1 MATTNVN
8 LDMDGVLYVL
18 ETKGISIN
26 QEKTVDFLNH
36 MKFYIN
42 DSKTGHKIF
51 NGVIKMRLIP
61 GDSDNFILE
70 LPVSRKES
78 KEVITNV
85 AALKTHWESYLWGF
99 SKVLGL
105 NEGDFFVKMKVE
117 KKPTVNVSE
126 EFDSLYALVKDG
138 AEYRRLVSQTARI
151 DFTTMYSLLDTEK
164 EVKGESEGSLMVE
177 LQDKVYKFFKDR
189 VEDLKGNLITINRDI
204 ISRFQDRLKRRYETR
219 DFAEVLG

>member
-8 LDMDGVLYVL
+8 LDMDAVLYTL
-18 ETKGISIN
+18 ETKGLSIN
-26 QEKTVDFLNH
+26 QERTSDFLNH

-51 NGVIKMRLIP
+51 NGIIKMRLIP
-61 GDSDNFILE
+61 GDAENFILE

-219 DFAEVLG
+219 DFAGVLG

>member
-1 MATTNVN
+1 MATINTN
-8 LDMDGVLYVL
+8 LDMDGVLYTL
-18 ETKGISIN
+18 ETKGLSIN

-36 MKFYIN
+36 LKFYVN

-51 NGVIKMRLIP
+51 NGIIKMRLIP
-61 GDSDNFILE
+61 GDAENFILE

-105 NEGDFFVKMKVE
+105 NEGDFFVKMVIN

-219 DFAEVLG
+219 DFAGVLG

>member
-1 MATTNVN
+1 MATINKN
-8 LDMDGVLYVL
+8 MDMDAILFTL
-18 ETKGISIN
+18 ETRGLSIN

-36 MKFYIN
+36 LKFYVN

-85 AALKTHWESYLWGF
+85 TALKTHWESYLWGF

-219 DFAEVLG
+219 DFAGVLG

>member
-1 MATTNVN
+1 MATINKN
-8 LDMDGVLYVL
+8 MDMDAILFTL
-18 ETKGISIN
+18 ETKGLSIY
-26 QEKTVDFLNH
+26 QERTSDFLNH
-36 MKFYIN
+36 MKFYVN

-51 NGVIKMRLIP
+51 NGIIKMRLIP
-61 GDSDNFILE
+61 GDTENFILE

-78 KEVITNV
+78 REVITNV

-219 DFAEVLG
+219 DFAGVLG

>member
-8 LDMDGVLYVL
+8 LDMDAVLYVL
-18 ETKGISIN
+18 ESKGLSVY
-26 QEKTVDFLNH
+26 QERTSDFLNH
-36 MKFYIN
+36 IKFYIN

-61 GDSDNFILE
+61 GDVENFILE
-70 LPVSRKES
+70 LPVNRKES

-117 KKPTVNVSE
+117 KKPTVNVSDE
-126 EFDSLYALVKDG
+126 IDSLYALVKDG

-164 EVKGESEGSLMVE
+164 EVKGESEGGLVVE

-219 DFAEVLG
+219 DFAGVLG

>member
-1 MATTNVN
+1 MATINTN
-8 LDMDGVLYVL
+8 LDMDGVLYTL
-18 ETKGISIN
+18 ETKGLSIN

-36 MKFYIN
+36 LKFYVN

-61 GDSDNFILE
+61 GDSENFILE
-70 LPVSRKES
+70 LPVNRKES

-85 AALKTHWESYLWGF
+85 TALKTHWESYLWGF

-219 DFAEVLG
+219 DFAGVLG

>member
-8 LDMDGVLYVL
+8 LDMDAVLFTL
-18 ETKGISIN
+18 ETKGLSIN
-26 QEKTVDFLNH
+26 QERTSDFLNH
-36 MKFYIN
+36 LKFYIN

-51 NGVIKMRLIP
+51 NGIIKMRL
-61 GDSDNFILE
+61 

-99 SKVLGL
+99 SKGLRL
-105 NEGDFFVKMKVE
+105 NEGDFFVKMKIE

-138 AEYRRLVSQTARI
+138 ADYRRLVSQTARI

-164 EVKGESEGSLMVE
+164 EVKGESEGGLIVE

-189 VEDLKGNLITINRDI
+189 VEDIKGKIITIDQRI
-204 ISRFQDRLKRRYETR
+204 IKRFQARLERYHETR
-219 DFAEVLG
+219 DFAGVLG

>member
-8 LDMDGVLYVL
+8 MDMDAILFTL
-18 ETKGISIN
+18 ETRGLSVY
-26 QEKTVDFLNH
+26 QERTSDFLNH
-36 MKFYIN
+36 LKFYVN

-51 NGVIKMRLIP
+51 NGVIKTRLIP
-61 GDSDNFILE
+61 GDSENFILE

-105 NEGDFFVKMKVE
+105 KEGDFFVKMKVE

-219 DFAEVLG
+219 DFAGVLG

>member
-8 LDMDGVLYVL
+8 LDMDGVLYTL
-18 ETKGISIN
+18 ETKGLSIN

-36 MKFYIN
+36 MKFYVN

-61 GDSDNFILE
+61 GDVENFILE

-85 AALKTHWESYLWGF
+85 ATLKTHWESYLWGF

>member
-8 LDMDGVLYVL
+8 LDMDGVLYTL
-18 ETKGISIN
+18 ETKGLSIN

-36 MKFYIN
+36 MKFYVN

-61 GDSDNFILE
+61 GDVENFILE

-85 AALKTHWESYLWGF
+85 ATLKTHWESYLWGF

-204 ISRFQDRLKRRYETR
+204 TSRFQDRLKRRYETR

>member
-1 MATTNVN
+1 MATINTNI
-8 LDMDGVLYVL
+8 DMDGVLYTL
-18 ETKGISIN
+18 ETKGLSIN

-36 MKFYIN
+36 LKFYVN

-85 AALKTHWESYLWGF
+85 TALKTHWESYLWGF

-219 DFAEVLG
+219 DFAGVLG

>member
-1 MATTNVN
+1 MATINTNI
-8 LDMDGVLYVL
+8 DMDGVLYTL
-18 ETKGISIN
+18 ETKGLSIN

-36 MKFYIN
+36 LKFYVN

-85 AALKTHWESYLWGF
+85 TALKTHWESYLWGF

-105 NEGDFFVKMKVE
+105 NEGDLFVKMKVE

-219 DFAEVLG
+219 DFAGVLG

>member
-1 MATTNVN
+1 MTTTNVN
-8 LDMDGVLYVL
+8 LDMDAVLYVL
-18 ETKGISIN
+18 ESKGLSIN

-61 GDSDNFILE
+61 GDAENFILE

-219 DFAEVLG
+219 DFAGVLG

>member
-8 LDMDGVLYVL
+8 LDMDAVLYVL
-18 ETKGISIN
+18 ESKGLSIN

-61 GDSDNFILE
+61 GDVENFILE

-85 AALKTHWESYLWGF
+85 ATLKTHWESYLWGF

-105 NEGDFFVKMKVE
+105 NEGDFFVKMLIN

>member
-8 LDMDGVLYVL
+8 LDMDAVLFTL
-18 ETKGISIN
+18 ETKGLSIY
-26 QEKTVDFLNH
+26 QERTSDFLNH
-36 MKFYIN
+36 MKFYVN

-61 GDSDNFILE
+61 GDTENFILE

-78 KEVITNV
+78 REVITNV

-105 NEGDFFVKMKVE
+105 NEGDFFVKMKIE

-164 EVKGESEGSLMVE
+164 EVKGESEGSLIVE

-219 DFAEVLG
+219 DFAGVLG

>member
-8 LDMDGVLYVL
+8 LDMDAVLYVL
-18 ETKGISIN
+18 ESKGLSIN

-61 GDSDNFILE
+61 GDAENFILE

-117 KKPTVNVSE
+117 KKPTVNVSDE
-126 EFDSLYALVKDG
+126 IDSLYALVKDG

>member
-1 MATTNVN
+1 MATINTNI
-8 LDMDGVLYVL
+8 DMDGVLYTL
-18 ETKGISIN
+18 ETKGLSIN

-36 MKFYIN
+36 LKFYVN

-85 AALKTHWESYLWGF
+85 TALKTHWESYLWGF

-164 EVKGESEGSLMVE
+164 EVKSEFEGSLMVE

-219 DFAEVLG
+219 DFAGVLG

>member
-1 MATTNVN
+1 MATINTNM
-8 LDMDGVLYVL
+8 DMDAILFTL
-18 ETKGISIN
+18 ETRGLSVY
-26 QEKTVDFLNH
+26 QERTSDFLNH
-36 MKFYIN
+36 MKFYVN

-61 GDSDNFILE
+61 GDTENFILE

-85 AALKTHWESYLWGF
+85 SALKTHWESYLWGF

-105 NEGDFFVKMKVE
+105 NEGDFFVKMKIE

-219 DFAEVLG
+219 DFAGVLG

>member
-1 MATTNVN
+1 MATINTNM
-8 LDMDGVLYVL
+8 DMDAILFTL
-18 ETKGISIN
+18 ETRGLSVY
-26 QEKTVDFLNH
+26 QERTSDFLNH
-36 MKFYIN
+36 MKFYVN

-61 GDSDNFILE
+61 GDTENFILE

-85 AALKTHWESYLWGF
+85 SALKTHWESYLWGF

-105 NEGDFFVKMKVE
+105 NEGDFFVKMKIE

-219 DFAEVLG
+219 DFAGDLG

>member
-1 MATTNVN
+1 MATINTN
-8 LDMDGVLYVL
+8 LDMDAVLYVL
-18 ETKGISIN
+18 ESKGLSIN

-61 GDSDNFILE
+61 GDAENFILE

-105 NEGDFFVKMKVE
+105 SEGDFFVKMKVE

-219 DFAEVLG
+219 DFAGVLG

>member
-1 MATTNVN
+1 MATTNV
-8 LDMDGVLYVL
+8 LDMDAVLYTL
-18 ETKGISIN
+18 ETKGLSIY
-26 QEKTVDFLNH
+26 QERTSDFLNH
-36 MKFYIN
+36 MKFYVN

-61 GDSDNFILE
+61 GDVENFILE
-70 LPVSRKES
+70 LPVNRKES

-105 NEGDFFVKMKVE
+105 NEGDFFVKMKIE

-219 DFAEVLG
+219 DFAGVLG

>member
-1 MATTNVN
+1 MATINTNM
-8 LDMDGVLYVL
+8 DMDAILFTL
-18 ETKGISIN
+18 ETRGLSVY
-26 QEKTVDFLNH
+26 QERTSDFLNH
-36 MKFYIN
+36 MKFYVN

-61 GDSDNFILE
+61 GDTENFILE

-85 AALKTHWESYLWGF
+85 SALKTHWESYLWGF

-105 NEGDFFVKMKVE
+105 NEGDFFVKMKIE

-138 AEYRRLVSQTARI
+138 VEYRRLVSQTARI

-164 EVKGESEGSLMVE
+164 EVKGESEGGLVVE
-177 LQDKVYKFFKDR
+177 LQDKVYKLFKDR

-219 DFAEVLG
+219 DFAGVLG

>member
-1 MATTNVN
+1 MATINKN
-8 LDMDGVLYVL
+8 MDMDAILFTL
-18 ETKGISIN
+18 ETRGLSVY

-36 MKFYIN
+36 LKFYVN

-61 GDSDNFILE
+61 GDVENFILE
-70 LPVSRKES
+70 LPVNRKES

-85 AALKTHWESYLWGF
+85 ATLKTHWESYLWGF

-164 EVKGESEGSLMVE
+164 EVKGECSGGLMVE

-219 DFAEVLG
+219 DFAGVLG

>member
-1 MATTNVN
+1 MATINKN
-8 LDMDGVLYVL
+8 MDMDAILFTL
-18 ETKGISIN
+18 ETRGLSVY

-61 GDSDNFILE
+61 GDAENFILE

-126 EFDSLYALVKDG
+126 EFDSLYALVKDR

-151 DFTTMYSLLDTEK
+151 DFTTMYSLLDIEK

-219 DFAEVLG
+219 DFAGVLG

>member
-8 LDMDGVLYVL
+8 LDMDAVLFTL
-18 ETKGISIN
+18 ETKGLSIY
-26 QEKTVDFLNH
+26 QERTSDFLNH
-36 MKFYIN
+36 LKFYVN

-85 AALKTHWESYLWGF
+85 TALKTHWESYLWGF

-219 DFAEVLG
+219 DFAGVLS

>member
-1 MATTNVN
+1 MATINKN
-8 LDMDGVLYVL
+8 MDMAAILFTL
-18 ETKGISIN
+18 ETRGLSVY
-26 QEKTVDFLNH
+26 QERTSDFLNH
-36 MKFYIN
+36 LKFYVN

-61 GDSDNFILE
+61 GDSENFILE

-105 NEGDFFVKMKVE
+105 NEGDFFVKMKIE

-219 DFAEVLG
+219 DFAGVLG

>member
-1 MATTNVN
+1 MATNVN
-8 LDMDGVLYVL
+8 LDMDAVLYTL
-18 ETKGISIN
+18 ETKGLSIN
-26 QEKTVDFLNH
+26 QERTSDFLNH
-36 MKFYIN
+36 MKFYVN

-61 GDSDNFILE
+61 GDVENFILE
-70 LPVSRKES
+70 LPVNRKES

-85 AALKTHWESYLWGF
+85 ATLKTHWESYLWGF

-105 NEGDFFVKMKVE
+105 NEWDFFVKMKVE

-126 EFDSLYALVKDG
+126 EFDSLYAIVKDG

-164 EVKGESEGSLMVE
+164 EIKGESEGSLMVE

-204 ISRFQDRLKRRYETR
+204 ISRFQDRLKRRY
-219 DFAEVLG
+219 

>member
-8 LDMDGVLYVL
+8 LDMDAVLYVL
-18 ETKGISIN
+18 ESKGLSIN

-61 GDSDNFILE
+61 GDAENFILE

-117 KKPTVNVSE
+117 KKPTVNVSDE
-126 EFDSLYALVKDG
+126 IDSLYALVKDG

-164 EVKGESEGSLMVE
+164 EVKGESEGSLIVE
-177 LQDKVYKFFKDR
+177 LQDRVYKFFKDR

-219 DFAEVLG
+219 DFAGVLG

>member
-1 MATTNVN
+1 MATINTNI
-8 LDMDGVLYVL
+8 DMDGVLYTL
-18 ETKGISIN
+18 ETKGLSIN

-36 MKFYIN
+36 LKFYVN

-78 KEVITNV
+78 KEVIANV
-85 AALKTHWESYLWGF
+85 TALKAHWESYLWGF

-204 ISRFQDRLKRRYETR
+204 ISRFQDRLKRHYETR
-219 DFAEVLG
+219 DFAGVLG

>member
-1 MATTNVN
+1 MATINKN
-8 LDMDGVLYVL
+8 MDMDAILFTL
-18 ETKGISIN
+18 ETRGLSVY
-26 QEKTVDFLNH
+26 QEKTSDFLNH
-36 MKFYIN
+36 LKFYVN

-85 AALKTHWESYLWGF
+85 TALKTHWESYLWGF

-219 DFAEVLG
+219 DFAGVLG

>member
-8 LDMDGVLYVL
+8 LDMDAVLYTL
-18 ETKGISIN
+18 ETKGLSIY
-26 QEKTVDFLNH
+26 QERTSDFLNH
-36 MKFYIN
+36 MKFYVN

-51 NGVIKMRLIP
+51 NGIIKMRLIP
-61 GDSDNFILE
+61 GDTENFILE

-85 AALKTHWESYLWGF
+85 DSLKTHWESYLWGF

-105 NEGDFFVKMKVE
+105 NEGDFFVKMKIE
-117 KKPTVNVSE
+117 KKPTVNVSDE
-126 EFDSLYALVKDG
+126 IDSLYALVKDG

-164 EVKGESEGSLMVE
+164 EVKGESEGSLIVE

-189 VEDLKGNLITINRDI
+189 VEDLKGKIVTIDQRI
-204 ISRFQDRLKRRYETR
+204 IKRFQARLERYHETR
-219 DFAEVLG
+219 DFAGVLG

>member
-1 MATTNVN
+1 MATINKN
-8 LDMDGVLYVL
+8 MDMDAILFTL
-18 ETKGISIN
+18 ETRGLSVY
-26 QEKTVDFLNH
+26 QEKTSDFLNH
-36 MKFYIN
+36 MKFYVN

-51 NGVIKMRLIP
+51 NGIIKMRLIP
-61 GDSDNFILE
+61 GDVENFILE
-70 LPVSRKES
+70 LPVNRKES

-85 AALKTHWESYLWGF
+85 ATLKTHWESYLWGF

-219 DFAEVLG
+219 DFAGVLG

>member
-8 LDMDGVLYVL
+8 LDMDAVLYTL
-18 ETKGISIN
+18 ETKGLSIY
-26 QEKTVDFLNH
+26 QEETSDFLNH
-36 MKFYIN
+36 LKFYVN

-85 AALKTHWESYLWGF
+85 TALKTHWESYLWGF

-219 DFAEVLG
+219 DFAGVLG

>member
-1 MATTNVN
+1 MATINTNM
-8 LDMDGVLYVL
+8 DMDAILFTL
-18 ETKGISIN
+18 ETRGLSVY
-26 QEKTVDFLNH
+26 QERTSDFLNH
-36 MKFYIN
+36 MKFYVN
-42 DSKTGHKIF
+42 DSKTDHKIF

-61 GDSDNFILE
+61 GDTENFILE

-85 AALKTHWESYLWGF
+85 SALKTHWESYLWGF

-105 NEGDFFVKMKVE
+105 NEGDFFVKMKIE

-219 DFAEVLG
+219 DFAGVLG

>member
-8 LDMDGVLYVL
+8 LDMDAILFTL
-18 ETKGISIN
+18 ETRGLSIN

-36 MKFYIN
+36 MKFYVN

-85 AALKTHWESYLWGF
+85 TALKTHWESYLWGF

-219 DFAEVLG
+219 DFAGVLG